1 MKKLALAAS
10 LLCALAADGARAAD
24 LDDGVGPAD
33 RRAYVYE
40 DPRYADI
47 YREPRRAEPPP
58 PPPPYTYRP
67 APPPAP
73 APYAYRAEPPR
84 YVDPP
89 RYGEPSRYAGPAP
102 RYGRPEHCAAKDEI
116 RQRLIDGGWRDF
128 HDPEVRGPM
137 ALIKARRASGDLYEL
152 RVDRCTGE
160 VVSTQFIERGR
171 AVGPYAFDDLPPPR
185 WRRPYY

>member
-10 LLCALAADGARAAD
+10 LSCALAAGEVRAAD
-24 LDDGVGPAD
+24 LHDGADPSD

-58 PPPPYTYRP
+58 PPYAYRP
-67 APPPAP
+67 VPSPVAPPP
-73 APYAYRAEPPR
+73 PYVHRAEPPR
-84 YVDPP
+84 YTDPPRYSEPP
-89 RYGEPSRYAGPAP
+89 RYGEVDP
-102 RYGRPEHCAAKDEI
+102 RYRRPEHCAAKDDI

-128 HDPEVRGPM
+128 HDPQVRGPM

-160 VVSTQFIERGR
+160 VVFAQFLERGR
-171 AVGPYAFDDLPPPR
+171 VIGPYAFDDLPPPR